1 MLFSILIISKGRED
15 LLTKCLESVRP
26 PEIEWQLIP
35 LKENSFEML
44 REAEGEWVLILRED
58 AILSKKYWDIVI
70 PHLLESKLEVLGGPD
85 RPHLEAG
92 AISRSLGIAL
102 SSPFCTGMSFARYR
116 SLGNKLTLGDEE
128 KLGEG
133 ALWVRREYLIK
144 LLPHH
149 ELLQTLKNEGRS
161 IFYHPRLISFRFYE
175 NTLGKIAKSSFHRG
189 RERSRLNRLK
199 LTSGA
204 EAFWLPSI
212 FVFLHLLVVIEGEAF
227 LALAKLY
234 WGIILFVSLGL
245 SFQSKK
251 FWLFPLV
258 ALNHYFVVI
267 FYGIG
272 FLYQRIKK

>member
-15 LLTKCLESVRP
+15 LLMKCLESVKP

-35 LKENSFEML
+35 LKENPSEML
-44 REAEGEWVLILRED
+44 LEAEGEWVLILRED
-58 AILSKKYWDIVI
+58 ATLSKKYWDIVI
-70 PHLLESKLEVLGGPD
+70 PLLLESKLEVLGGPD
-85 RPHLEAG
+85 RPHLEAP
-92 AISRSLGIAL
+92 AIPRSFGIAL
-102 SSPFCTGMSFARYR
+102 SSPFCSGMSFARYR
-116 SLGNKLTLGDEE
+116 SLGNKLTQGDEE

-133 ALWVRREYLIK
+133 ALWVRREYLSR

-149 ELLQTLKNEGRS
+149 ELLQSLNSEGRS
-161 IFYHPRLISFRFYE
+161 IFYHPRLISFRAYE
-175 NTLGKIAKSSFHRG
+175 STLGKIAKASFHRG
-189 RERSRLNRLK
+189 RERSRLNLLK
-199 LTSGA
+199 LSGGG

-212 FVFLHLLVVIEGEAF
+212 FVFLHLLLLVDGEAF
-227 LALAKLY
+227 QSFVKLY

-245 SFQSKK
+245 SLQAMK

-258 ALNHYFVVI
+258 ALIHYFVVI

>member
-35 LKENSFEML
+35 LKENPSEML
-44 REAEGEWVLILRED
+44 EEAEGEWVLILRED
-58 AILSKKYWDIVI
+58 ATLSKKYWDIVI
-70 PHLLESKLEVLGGPD
+70 PLLLESKLEVLGGPD
-85 RPHLEAG
+85 RPHLESS

-116 SLGNKLTLGDEE
+116 SLGNKLTSGDEE

-133 ALWVRREYLIK
+133 ALWVRREFLTR

-149 ELLQTLKNEGRS
+149 ELLQSLNREGRS
-161 IFYHPRLISFRFYE
+161 IFYHPRLISFRSYE
-175 NTLGKIAKSSFHRG
+175 NTMGKIAKASFHRG

-199 LTSGA
+199 LTSGG

-212 FVFLHLLVVIEGEAF
+212 FVFLHFLLLVDGEAF

-234 WGIILFVSLGL
+234 WGIVLFVSLGL
-245 SFQSKK
+245 SLQNKK
-251 FWLFPLV
+251 LWLFPLV
-258 ALNHYFVVI
+258 ALMHYFVVM